1 MTKNKQLTGIFA
13 NLISNKEFV
22 SRICK
27 EFLQLNREEAN
38 NPTREWAKVLNR
50 NFIKE
55 DIWIANHSET

>member
-22 SRICK
+22 PRICK
-27 EFLQLNREEAN
+27 EFFQLNCEKAN
-38 NPTREWAKVLNR
+38 NPTREWARVLNR